1 MACCLAA
8 ATDDGE
14 EKQQQH
20 RRTTDELRDLAK
32 SVRDGTYK
40 YDGKPRKSLDWAS
53 YNEAQL
59 NELTD
64 TLNLIRKFVDRASV
78 HIPERQ
84 RRGGRGRPPVP
95 ARDVAKAL
103 LLQACFGVSDRV
115 AAGLVRLF
123 REKLGISRE
132 FSYKT
137 IERGYDPGPVSELLR
152 EVFRLT
158 NEYGN
163 SKETTFAFD
172 GTGEPTSTKVNYE
185 SARAEQ
191 RRRREEEDEEEK
203 KKKKPEDDDDDDDG
217 SSTTTTTNTASSAWP
232 TTRHDFQYGVS
243 SVGIH
248 TLMYGAFNTTSD
260 HSVSEF
266 SRFSSLVAETRIN
279 CPSFET
285 ALADSLYANR
295 VACEVA
301 SRYGVKLYSL
311 PKTNATY
318 RSHGVP
324 SWMEMTYEFVDDPHR
339 FLGVYHDR
347 SLAETS
353 HSIDKTKFPW
363 KIRRRI
369 PHRKDAASSLR
380 RYVHNIRR
388 YGYLG
393 YLKPE
398 LVIPLPNE

>member
-1 MACCLAA
+1 MSDEDEG
-8 ATDDGE
+8 T
-14 EKQQQH
+14 KKRH
-20 RRTTDELRDLAK
+20 RHTTDELRELAS
-32 SVRDGTYK
+32 SVRDGTYH
-40 YDGKPRKSLDWAS
+40 YDDGKPKKSLDWAS
-53 YNEAQL
+53 YNEAQV
-59 NELTD
+59 NELAD
-64 TLNLIRKFVDRASV
+64 TLNLIRKFVDRASAY
-78 HIPERQ
+78 IPERH
-84 RRGGRGRPPVP
+84 RTGRGRPPVP
-95 ARDVAKAL
+95 TRDVAKAL

-137 IERGYDPGPVSELLR
+137 IERGYDPSPVSELLR

-163 SKETTFAFD
+163 SKEDTFAFD

-185 SARAEQ
+185 SVRSEQ
-191 RRRREEEDEEEK
+191 RRRQDEEEK
-203 KKKKPEDDDDDDDG
+203 KRPDAGE
-217 SSTTTTTNTASSAWP
+217 TTTTTTTATTWP
-232 TTRHDFQYGVS
+232 STRHDFQYGVS
-243 SVGIH
+243 SVGVH
-248 TLMYGAFNTTSD
+248 TLMYGAFSTTSD

-279 CPSFET
+279 CPSFEK

-295 VACEVA
+295 IACEIA
-301 SRYGVKLYSL
+301 ARYGVKLYSL
-311 PKTNATY
+311 PKTNSTF

-324 SWMEMTYEFVDDPHR
+324 SWKEMTYEFVDDPQK
-339 FLGVYHDR
+339 FLEVYHDR
-347 SLAETS
+347 SMAETS
-353 HSIDKTKFPW
+353 NSVDKMKFPW
-363 KIRRRI
+363 RIRRRI

-398 LVIPLPNE
+398 LVIPLPN

>member
-1 MACCLAA
+1 LS
-8 ATDDGE
+8 GE
-14 EKQQQH
+14 DERAKKRR
-20 RRTTDELRDLAK
+20 RRTTEELRELAK
-32 SVRDGTYK
+32 SVRDGTYH
-40 YDGKPRKSLDWAS
+40 YDGKPKKSLDWSS
-53 YNEAQL
+53 YNEAQV
-59 NELTD
+59 NELAD
-64 TLNLIRKFVDRASV
+64 TLNFIRKFVDRASAY
-78 HIPERQ
+78 IPERSQ
-84 RRGGRGRPPVP
+84 KGRGRPPVP
-95 ARDVAKAL
+95 ERDVAKAL

-123 REKLGISRE
+123 REKLGISME

-137 IERGYDPGPVSELLR
+137 IERGYDPGPVAELLR

-158 NEYGN
+158 NQYGN
-163 SKETTFAFD
+163 SKEDTFAFD

-185 SARAEQ
+185 SVRSEQ
-191 RRRREEEDEEEK
+191 RKKEDEEK
-203 KKKKPEDDDDDDDG
+203 KKEPDG
-217 SSTTTTTNTASSAWP
+217 GRGATTTTTTSSTWP
-232 TTRHDFQYGVS
+232 STRHDFQYGVS
-243 SVGIH
+243 SVGVH
-248 TLMYGAFNTTSD
+248 TLMYGAFTTTSN
-260 HSVSEF
+260 HSISEF

-285 ALADSLYANR
+285 ALADRLYANR
-295 VACEVA
+295 VACEIA

-311 PKTNATY
+311 PKSNATY

-324 SWMEMTYEFVDDPHR
+324 SWKEMTYEFVDDPQK
-339 FLGVYHDR
+339 FLEVYHDR

-353 HSIDKTKFPW
+353 YSIDKTKFPW

-369 PHRKDAASSLR
+369 PHRKDAASSFR

-398 LVIPLPNE
+398 FVIPLPN

>member
-1 MACCLAA
+1 MQGYIGSEMCHYACLP
-8 ATDDGE
+8 E
-14 EKQQQH
+14 EVGK
-20 RRTTDELRDLAK
+20 RRTTDELRELAK
-32 SVRDGTYK
+32 SVRDGTFH
-40 YDGKPRKSLDWAS
+40 YDGKPKRSLDWSS
-53 YNEAQL
+53 YNEAQA
-59 NELTD
+59 NELAD
-64 TLNLIRKFVDRASV
+64 TLNLIRKFVDRASAHV
-78 HIPERQ
+78 PERR
-84 RRGGRGRPPVP
+84 RRGRRGRPPIP
-95 ARDVAKAL
+95 TRDVAKAL

-123 REKLGISRE
+123 KEKLGISME

-137 IERGYDPGPVSELLR
+137 IERGYDPSPVSELLR

-185 SARAEQ
+185 SVRSEQ
-191 RRRREEEDEEEK
+191 RSREEEKEEK
-203 KKKKPEDDDDDDDG
+203 EEKPDDERG
-217 SSTTTTTNTASSAWP
+217 TTTTTTTTASSTTWP
-232 TTRHDFQYGVS
+232 STRHDFQYGVS
-243 SVGIH
+243 SVGVH
-248 TLMYGAFNTTSD
+248 TLMYGAFRTTGD

-266 SRFSSLVAETRIN
+266 SCFSSLVAETRID

-285 ALADSLYANR
+285 VLADSLYANR
-295 VACEVA
+295 VACEIA
-301 SRYGVKLYSL
+301 ARYGVKLYSL
-311 PKTNATY
+311 PKTNATF

-324 SWMEMTYEFVDDPHR
+324 SWMEMTYEFVGDPQK
-339 FLGVYHDR
+339 FLEVYHNR

-353 HSIDKTKFPW
+353 NSMDKTKFPW

-380 RYVHNIRR
+380 RYLHNIRR

-398 LVIPLPNE
+398 LVIKLPN